1 MKICPT
7 CGLRYPSD
15 ATQCFVD
22 RATLV
27 AAPDPYIGQ
36 LIGGRYR
43 IESQL
48 GEGGMA
54 MVYAARSALDQKPV
68 AIKIFRRELAKDKN
82 LRERFK
88 REATSAQRLSH
99 PHIIEILGYGETDD
113 GTQYLVMEFLS
124 GESLESVIE
133 HGPVPLARG
142 LDIMLQTLDGLARA
156 HDFEVV
162 HRDLKPDNLFVVRKE
177 DGSDHVKIL
186 DFGIAR
192 SMHDPRLT
200 KAGEVFG
207 TPQYMA
213 PERITSIDAGPGAD
227 LYAVGCM
234 LYQLVSNQLPFEA
247 NDISGFL
254 LKHLREMPV
263 PPSKHNPQIPAA
275 LDNLILK
282 LLEKDPN
289 KRPVDAHAVIKELSA
304 ISAQVPR
311 PQQARKPPPP
321 PPRRSA
327 PQAGAP
333 LEATPFDGQ
342 TRPQQAA
349 KGTLA
354 PATFERWE
362 RRVQIF
368 AQMMGRAYPDGR
380 ARPEQIQLLERV
392 RTAVGRMGEL
402 RQRSLREQMKLEAIR
417 TQAREA
423 QARFGRAMDTIGQDL
438 SRVREELVRAKQVRD
453 EYAQVLARGGAPFAQ
468 IHAKVVASPAAPTGE
483 LMQLYR
489 QGLEAL
495 ESLGRA
501 MQEHQRVGR
510 VARSERARS
519 PGPAAADRHAAHAAR
534 EALAVGRGRE
544 RAGAASGR
552 DARQRDGAS
561 RARAHGRRGATRGR
575 AASGPAYAGS
585 VRRARSELTR
595 ATGLRRSV
603 ARRLLTPRR
612 RGRRWART
620 RSSAGRVGPWRRSS
634 RWGAG
639 SCARG

>member
-15 ATQCFVD
+15 AVNCFVD
-22 RATLV
+22 RAELV
-27 AAPDPYIGQ
+27 TAPDPYIGQ

-54 MVYAARSALDQKPV
+54 TVYAARSALDQKPV
-68 AIKIFRRELAKDKN
+68 AIKIFRKELAKDEK

-99 PHIIEILGYGETDD
+99 PHIIEILGYGESEDKTP
-113 GTQYLVMEFLS
+113 YLVMEYLS
-124 GESLESVIE
+124 GESLESVLE
-133 HGPVPLARG
+133 HGPIPLARG
-142 LDIMLQTLDGLARA
+142 LDLMLQTLDALARA

-192 SMHDPRLT
+192 SMHDQRLT

-227 LYAVGCM
+227 LYAIGVM
-234 LYQLVSNQLPFEA
+234 LYQIVANQLPFEA

-304 ISAQVPR
+304 IAAQVPR

-321 PPRRSA
+321 PPRRGPPSPA
-327 PQAGAP
+327 

-342 TRPQQAA
+342 PKPHAPP

-362 RRVQIF
+362 RRVQLF
-368 AQMMGRAYPDGR
+368 GQMLGRAYPDGR
-380 ARPEQIQLLERV
+380 GRPDLFQLLERI
-392 RTAVGRMGEL
+392 RITVGRMGEC

-423 QARFGRAMDTIGQDL
+423 QARFGRAMDTLGQDL

-453 EYAQVLARGGAPFAQ
+453 EYAQVLARGGAPFAH
-468 IHAKVVASPAAPTGE
+468 IHAKVVAAPAAPTAE
-483 LMQLYR
+483 LAMLYR
-489 QGLEAL
+489 AGLEAL
-495 ESLGRA
+495 DSLGRA
-501 MQEHQRVGR
+501 MQEHQRA
-510 VARSERARS
+510 VAWLEAKE
-519 PGPAAADRHAAHAAR
+519 R
-534 EALAVGRGRE
+534 EAPDLQLQIDTLRGQLAKLSQASEDESAQVQNIVGQLGAEMAQTEQALMADAGRLADE
-544 RAGAASGR
+544 LRP
-552 DARQRDGAS
+552 DARMRDLFA
-561 RARAHGRRGATRGR
+561 
-575 AASGPAYAGS
+575 
-585 VRRARSELTR
+585 ELE
-595 ATGLRRSV
+595 AN
-603 ARRLLTPRR
+603 
-612 RGRRWART
+612 
-620 RSSAGRVGPWRRSS
+620 
-634 RWGAG
+634 
-639 SCARG
+639 

>member
-54 MVYAARSALDQKPV
+54 MVYGARSALDQKPV
-68 AIKIFRRELAKDKN
+68 AIKIFRKELAKDKN

-99 PHIIEILGYGETDD
+99 PHIIEILGYGETED

-124 GESLESVIE
+124 GESLESLLE
-133 HGPVPLARG
+133 HGPVGLARG

-162 HRDLKPDNLFVVRKE
+162 HRDLKPDNLFIVRKD
-177 DGSDHVKIL
+177 DGGDHVKIL

-192 SMHDPRLT
+192 SMHDARLT

-213 PERITSIDAGPGAD
+213 PERITSIDAGPAAD
-227 LYAVGCM
+227 LYAIGCM
-234 LYQLVSNQLPFEA
+234 LYQMVANQLPFEA

-254 LKHLREMPV
+254 LKHLREPPV
-263 PPSKHNPQIPAA
+263 PPSRHNPQIPAA

-304 ISAQVPR
+304 IAAQVPR

-321 PPRRSA
+321 PPRR
-327 PQAGAP
+327 GAP
-333 LEATPFDGQ
+333 APAAIEATPFDGQ
-342 TRPQQAA
+342 PRPPAA
-349 KGTLA
+349 SKGTLA

-362 RRVQIF
+362 RRVQLF
-368 AQMMGRAYPDGR
+368 TQMMGRAFPDGR
-380 ARPEQIQLLERV
+380 ARPDLLQLLERV
-392 RTAVGRMGEL
+392 RAAVGRMGEF

-438 SRVREELVRAKQVRD
+438 SRVREEIARAKQVRD
-453 EYAQVLARGGAPFAQ
+453 EYAQVLARGGSPFAQ
-468 IHAKVVASPAAPTGE
+468 IHAKVVASPAAPTAE
-483 LMQLYR
+483 LMALYR
-489 QGLEAL
+489 AGVEAL

-501 MQEHQRVGR
+501 MQEHQRS
-510 VARSERARS
+510 VAWLEAKE
-519 PGPAAADRHAAHAAR
+519 R
-534 EALAVGRGRE
+534 EAPDLQLQIDTLRTQLAKLSQAAEDESAQVQQLVATLGTE
-544 RAGAASGR
+544 MAGAEQMLMA
-552 DARQRDGAS
+552 D
-561 RARAHGRRGATRGR
+561 
-575 AASGPAYAGS
+575 
-585 VRRARSELTR
+585 
-595 ATGLRRSV
+595 
-603 ARRLLTPRR
+603 
-612 RGRRWART
+612 
-620 RSSAGRVGPWRRSS
+620 AGRLADELRSDM
-634 RWGAG
+634 RLRDLFAELE
-639 SCARG
+639 AN

>member
-27 AAPDPYIGQ
+27 VAPDPYIGQ

-54 MVYAARSALDQKPV
+54 TVYAARSALDQKPV
-68 AIKIFRRELAKDKN
+68 AIKIFRKELAKDEK

-99 PHIIEILGYGETDD
+99 PHIIEILGYGETEDK
-113 GTQYLVMEFLS
+113 TQYLVMEYLH
-124 GESLESVIE
+124 GESLESALE
-133 HGPVPLARG
+133 HGPIPLARG
-142 LDIMLQTLDGLARA
+142 LDLMLQTLDALARA

-227 LYAVGCM
+227 LYAVGVM
-234 LYQLVSNQLPFEA
+234 LYQIVANQLPFEA

-263 PPSKHNPQIPAA
+263 PPSKHNPQIPPA

-304 ISAQVPR
+304 IAAQVPR

-321 PPRRSA
+321 PPRKPNPA
-327 PQAGAP
+327 

-342 TRPQQAA
+342 PKPPQAT

-362 RRVQIF
+362 RRVQLF
-368 AQMMGRAYPDGR
+368 AQMLGRAYPDGR
-380 ARPEQIQLLERV
+380 GRNDLFQLLERV
-392 RTAVGRMGEL
+392 RVTVGRMGEC
-402 RQRSLREQMKLEAIR
+402 RQRSLREQMKLESIR

-423 QARFGRAMDTIGQDL
+423 QARFGRAMDTLGQDL
-438 SRVREELVRAKQVRD
+438 SRVREELVRARQVRD

-468 IHAKVVASPAAPTGE
+468 IHAKVVASPAAPTAE
-483 LMQLYR
+483 LAMLYR
-489 QGLEAL
+489 AGLDAL

-501 MQEHQRVGR
+501 MQEHQRAG
-510 VARSERARS
+510 AWLEAKE
-519 PGPAAADRHAAHAAR
+519 R
-534 EALAVGRGRE
+534 EAPDLQLQIDTLRGQLAKLSQASEDESAQVQNIVGQLGAEMAQTEQTLMADAGRLADE
-544 RAGAASGR
+544 LRP
-552 DARQRDGAS
+552 DARMRDLFA
-561 RARAHGRRGATRGR
+561 
-575 AASGPAYAGS
+575 
-585 VRRARSELTR
+585 ELE
-595 ATGLRRSV
+595 AN
-603 ARRLLTPRR
+603 
-612 RGRRWART
+612 
-620 RSSAGRVGPWRRSS
+620 
-634 RWGAG
+634 
-639 SCARG
+639 

>member
-68 AIKIFRRELAKDKN
+68 AIKIFRKELAKDKN

-124 GESLESVIE
+124 GESLESLIE
-133 HGPVPLARG
+133 HGPVALARG

-162 HRDLKPDNLFVVRKE
+162 HRDLKPDNLFIVRKD

-213 PERITSIDAGPGAD
+213 PERITSIDAGPAAD

-304 ISAQVPR
+304 IAAQVPR

-321 PPRRSA
+321 PPRRGPAAPASA
-327 PQAGAP
+327 
-333 LEATPFDGQ
+333 LDATPFDGQ
-342 TRPQQAA
+342 PKPAAPA

-362 RRVQIF
+362 RRVQLF
-368 AQMMGRAYPDGR
+368 AQMLGRAYPDGR
-380 ARPEQIQLLERV
+380 ARPDQIQLLERI
-392 RTAVGRMGEL
+392 RLSVGKMGEV

-423 QARFGRAMDTIGQDL
+423 QARFGRAMDTLGQDL
-438 SRVREELVRAKQVRD
+438 SRVREEIVRAKQVRD

-489 QGLEAL
+489 AGLEAL

-501 MQEHQRVGR
+501 MQEHQRS
-510 VARSERARS
+510 VAWLEAKE
-519 PGPAAADRHAAHAAR
+519 R
-534 EALAVGRGRE
+534 EAPDLQLQIDTLRTQLAKLSQAAEDESAQVQQVVGML
-544 RAGAASGR
+544 
-552 DARQRDGAS
+552 
-561 RARAHGRRGATRGR
+561 
-575 AASGPAYAGS
+575 GS
-585 VRRARSELTR
+585 EMAQAEQ
-595 ATGLRRSV
+595 GLM
-603 ARRLLTPRR
+603 AD
-612 RGRRWART
+612 
-620 RSSAGRVGPWRRSS
+620 AGRLADELRPDPRMRDLF
-634 RWGAG
+634 AELE
-639 SCARG
+639 AN

>member
-27 AAPDPYIGQ
+27 TAPDPYIGQ
-36 LIGGRYR
+36 LLGGRYR
-43 IESQL
+43 VESQL

-54 MVYAARSALDQKPV
+54 MVYGARSALDGKPV
-68 AIKIFRRELAKDKN
+68 AIKVFRKELAKDKN

-113 GTQYLVMEFLS
+113 GTHYLVMEYLS
-124 GESLESVIE
+124 GESLESVLE
-133 HGPVPLARG
+133 HGPIPLARG
-142 LDIMLQTLDGLARA
+142 LDLMLQTLDGLARA

-213 PERITSIDAGPGAD
+213 PERITSIDAGPAAD
-227 LYAVGCM
+227 LYAIGVM
-234 LYQLVSNQLPFEA
+234 LYQIVANQLPFEA

-254 LKHLREMPV
+254 LKHLREQPV
-263 PPSKHNPQIPAA
+263 PPSKHNPQIPPA

-311 PQQARKPPPP
+311 PQSARRPPPP
-321 PPRRSA
+321 PPRRGAA
-327 PQAGAP
+327 PGGAP
-333 LEATPFDGQ
+333 DPTPFDGQ
-342 TRPQQAA
+342 PKPSAPA

-354 PATFERWE
+354 PATLERWE

-368 AQMMGRAYPDGR
+368 AQMLGRAFPDGR
-380 ARPEQIQLLERV
+380 GRQDLFQLLERV
-392 RTAVGRMGEL
+392 RVTVARMSEL

-417 TQAREA
+417 TQARDA
-423 QARFGRAMDTIGQDL
+423 QARFGRAMDTLGQDL
-438 SRVREELVRAKQVRD
+438 SRVREELVRARQVRD
-453 EYAQVLARGGAPFAQ
+453 EYTQVLARGGGPFAQ
-468 IHAKVVASPAAPTGE
+468 IHAKVVASPAAPTAE
-483 LMQLYR
+483 LAQLYR
-489 QGLEAL
+489 AGLEAL

-501 MQEHQRVGR
+501 MHEHQRA
-510 VARSERARS
+510 VAWLEAKE
-519 PGPAAADRHAAHAAR
+519 R
-534 EALAVGRGRE
+534 EAPDLQLQIDTLRAQLAKLSQGAEDESAQVQQVVGGLGSE
-544 RAGAASGR
+544 MAQIEQTLMADAGKLADELRTDPRMR
-552 DARQRDGAS
+552 DLF
-561 RARAHGRRGATRGR
+561 
-575 AASGPAYAGS
+575 
-585 VRRARSELTR
+585 SELE
-595 ATGLRRSV
+595 AN
-603 ARRLLTPRR
+603 
-612 RGRRWART
+612 
-620 RSSAGRVGPWRRSS
+620 
-634 RWGAG
+634 
-639 SCARG
+639 